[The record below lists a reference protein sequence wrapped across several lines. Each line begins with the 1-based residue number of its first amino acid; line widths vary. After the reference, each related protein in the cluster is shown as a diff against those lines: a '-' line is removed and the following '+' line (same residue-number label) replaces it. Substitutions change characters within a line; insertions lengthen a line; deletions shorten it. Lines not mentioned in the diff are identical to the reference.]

1 MKVRQEKTHAGCR
14 MRREEE
20 HPGRSRLLWAGLV
33 LEAQAGARGAARA
46 VAATLVHP
54 RCPSGRMGQGRE
66 GAAPWGDPPAGAAR
80 AVGKTLIASPC
91 ENTFIRG

>member
-14 MRREEE
+14 KRREE

-46 VAATLVHP
+46 VAATLAHP
-54 RCPSGRMGQGRE
+54 RCPPGRRVQPRGVTLLLGLPELSGR
-66 GAAPWGDPPAGAAR
+66 
-80 AVGKTLIASPC
+80 L
-91 ENTFIRG
+91 

>member
-33 LEAQAGARGAARA
+33 LEAKQVPEGQPGLWQPPWCIPDVHWAGWVKEERVQPCG
-46 VAATLVHP
+46 VTLLLGLP
-54 RCPSGRMGQGRE
+54 ELSGR
-66 GAAPWGDPPAGAAR
+66 
-80 AVGKTLIASPC
+80 L
-91 ENTFIRG
+91 